1 MEERKDRE
9 GKGTKYLRKEKY
21 LEYRGTET
29 ICDRN
34 WDLDKYVEIVGIISI
49 AGVPC
54 TKKIMLQ
61 EREYAVSM
69 LLRMF
74 VHRTDKEAELRST

>member
-1 MEERKDRE
+1 MEKKNWSLEERKDRE

-21 LEYRGTET
+21 LEYRGKEI

-34 WDLDKYVEIVGIISI
+34 WDLDKHVEIVGIISI

-54 TKKIMLQ
+54 NKKNYATTKRICS
-61 EREYAVSM
+61 EYV
-69 LLRMF
+69 
-74 VHRTDKEAELRST
+74 VTYVCT

>member
-34 WDLDKYVEIVGIISI
+34 WDLDKYLEIVGIILI

-54 TKKIMLQ
+54 TKKKLC
-61 EREYAVSM
+61 YN
-69 LLRMF
+69 
-74 VHRTDKEAELRST
+74 KENMQ